1 MTNAEVSLWIG
12 SGALGEL
19 QPFSL
24 REARLPPI
32 DVDSGSYLMLSLEA
46 SHEYRNVAWTPLR
59 LSGYTGKRILG
70 ISSRLNLW
78 IGSMIMPSR
87 AHTPGL
93 RDGSPAYYSKQ
104 VSPWEVASRA
114 TLGHAGVSG
123 VWLSGGHFGYKYPL
137 ALVVLYTH
145 VAGTSVCSY
154 LH

>member
-1 MTNAEVSLWIG
+1 MDTLEVVREYRQEDSWNLFAVEPLIG
-12 SGALGEL
+12 SL
-19 QPFSL
+19 
-24 REARLPPI
+24 
-32 DVDSGSYLMLSLEA
+32 
-46 SHEYRNVAWTPLR
+46 
-59 LSGYTGKRILG
+59 
-70 ISSRLNLW
+70 
-78 IGSMIMPSR
+78 IMPSR